1 MPTAGAGT
9 EIVRILLV
17 DSDVAAGPLL
27 SVGIRPVLRQ
37 IPVIMQ
43 VATGLE
49 AIEQLRAG
57 AVDVILLDLPSLSDL
72 SGDTE
77 IAVAR
82 VVKLCPTA
90 LVIAISDGASVS
102 TAMAAMRAGAH
113 DHLSRPLGGLAFAGR
128 VQEIAER
135 HGKSRVLTIEGEAER
150 RPDAQ
155 ANSDER
161 ATVGTG
167 RTMVL
172 PMWRQEQRII
182 EEAIQSFGG
191 NIALAAQALEL
202 SPSTIYRKRQAWAEM
217 DGKRGAA

>member
-135 HGKSRVLTIEGEAER
+135 HGKSRVLTIEGGAGSAATQDRPEER
-150 RPDAQ
+150 PVTSAAR
-155 ANSDER
+155 
-161 ATVGTG
+161 TV
-167 RTMVL
+167 VL

-217 DGKRGAA
+217 EGKRGAA

>member
-1 MPTAGAGT
+1 MLHSGQDT

-17 DSDVAAGPLL
+17 DQDVAAGPLL
-27 SVGIRPVLRQ
+27 SIGIRPVLRQ

-43 VATGLE
+43 VATGHE
-49 AIEQLRAG
+49 AVEQLRAG
-57 AVDVILLDLPSLSDL
+57 AVDVILLDLPSLGDL
-72 SGDTE
+72 SQDAE
-77 IAVAR
+77 AAVGRLVR
-82 VVKLCPTA
+82 VSAAA
-90 LVIAISDGASVS
+90 LVIAISDSSSVS

-113 DHLSRPLGGLAFAGR
+113 DHLCRPLGGRAFAER
-128 VQEIAER
+128 LQEIAER
-135 HGKSRVLTIEGEAER
+135 HRKSRLLAMEDGAAPAPIELPTAPVRAE
-150 RPDAQ
+150 
-155 ANSDER
+155 
-161 ATVGTG
+161 
-167 RTMVL
+167 VL